1 MIDKTCIQQ
10 VLGSLIKN
18 PSILDQIDRYNLT
31 PSDFSSLFE
40 RVIFAA
46 ISGLHAQGAKSI
58 SIMDIENY
66 IEVNAVSKKIFN
78 DNNGIEYLQDINELI
93 DPDNFDYYYAKLKK
107 INLLRDLKKNGF
119 DISSFY
125 QEDLTKVDA
134 IDINRHFEELTSQDI
149 IDSLKQKLLTTERS
163 YLQND
168 ATDTESAA
176 FQLDSLFE
184 SMDDAEDIGL
194 PLQGDIFNEIVS
206 GARRGAL
213 YIRSGSSGV
222 SKTRQAVGDACFLA
236 YPIRYNSFHR
246 KWEQTGG
253 CEKVLFVATEQS
265 REEIQKMILAYL
277 TGINES
283 RFRYGHFTPEERVI
297 INQGMIVMREFENNF
312 FIERMPNP
320 SIELM
325 KSTVRENVLLHD
337 IGYVFYD
344 YIFIGP
350 SLLNEFR
357 GFNLRND
364 EVLLMFATA
373 LKDLAVE
380 LNIFVMTSTQVN
392 ANSDNNQNIRNE
404 STLAGGRSTINKADV
419 GLVMARPSK
428 DEIDI
433 LSNMPFME
441 QYSMPN
447 IVTDIY
453 KVRSGQWT
461 QVRIWSY
468 VDLGTLRKKDLFVTD
483 ARLEPISNFTIHP
496 AYEVTNW
503 EDEKIELVRKLV
515 NQFNND

>member
-18 PSILDQIDRYNLT
+18 PSILDQVDKYKLT
-31 PSDFSSLFE
+31 PADFSTVFE
-40 RVIFAA
+40 RVIFSA
-46 ISGLHAQGAKSI
+46 IVGLHVQGAKAI
-58 SIMDIENY
+58 GIIDIENF
-66 IEVNAVSKKIFN
+66 IEANQISKKIFN
-78 DNNGIEYLQDINELI
+78 DNNGVEYLQDIEELI
-93 DPDNFDYYYAKLKK
+93 DPNNFDYYYNKLKK
-107 INLLRDLKKNGF
+107 INLLRDLKHSGF

-125 QEDLTKVDA
+125 QEDLTKADA
-134 IDINRHFEELTSQDI
+134 IETNRHFEELTSQDI
-149 IDSLKQKLLTTERS
+149 INELKQKLITTERS

-168 ATDTESAA
+168 STDTESAA
-176 FQLDSLFE
+176 FQLDELFE
-184 SMDDAEDIGL
+184 NMEEATDIGL
-194 PLQGDIFNEIVS
+194 PLQGLIFNEIVS

-236 YPIRYNSFHR
+236 YPLRYNQFKR
-246 KWEQTGG
+246 KWEQTGS

-283 RFRYGHFTPEERVI
+283 RFRYGRFTPDERVI
-297 INQGMIVMREFENNF
+297 INQAMIVMREFEGNF

-320 SIELM
+320 SIELI

-357 GFNLRND
+357 GFSLRND

-380 LNIFVMTSTQVN
+380 LDIFVMTSTQVN
-392 ANSDNNQNIRNE
+392 ANSDNNTNIRNE

-419 GLVMARPSK
+419 GLVMARPTK
-428 DEIDI
+428 DEIEI
-433 LSNMPFME
+433 LSSSDFMDKC
-441 QYSMPN
+441 QMPN
-447 IVTDIY
+447 IVTDVY

-468 VDLGTLRKKDLFVTD
+468 VDLGTLRKDDLFVTD
-483 ARLEPISNFTIHP
+483 SRLEPISNFTAHP
-496 AYEVTNW
+496 IYEVYSW
-503 EDEKIELVRKLV
+503 EDEQDQIIRKLV
-515 NQFNND
+515 NDFNND